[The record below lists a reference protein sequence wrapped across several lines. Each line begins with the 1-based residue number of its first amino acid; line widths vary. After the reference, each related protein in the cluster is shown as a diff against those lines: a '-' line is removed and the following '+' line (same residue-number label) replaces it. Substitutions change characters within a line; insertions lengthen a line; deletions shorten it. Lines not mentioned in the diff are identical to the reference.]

1 VELDGIAFDAF
12 GTLFDLSALRTRT
25 RQAAGH
31 EGDELFAAFKD
42 RLIPWT
48 WHVTSSGDYEPFPQ
62 LAAEAV
68 QAAAREAGLR
78 LELSRAEWV
87 VEGMKELPVFDDV
100 KPGLQKLGD
109 ARVPL
114 AVLSNGTAEG
124 IDALIEH
131 NDLGGV
137 FDHAL
142 VADSVK
148 RFKPAREVY
157 ALAVDAFGG
166 SAERVMLVSGH
177 EWDVA
182 GASRAGLKTAWL
194 ARGESFTP
202 VLDVQADVQAEDLR
216 ELADRLSSEMAR

>member
-1 VELDGIAFDAF
+1 VDLGGIAFDAF
-12 GTLFDLSALRTRT
+12 GTLFDVSALRTRT

-48 WHVTSSGDYEPFPQ
+48 WHITASGDYQPFPE

-68 QAAAREAGLR
+68 QAAAYEAGLR

-87 VEGMKELPVFDDV
+87 VEGLKELPAFDDV
-100 KPGLQKLGD
+100 RPGLEQLKQAGL
-109 ARVPL
+109 PL
-114 AVLSNGTAEG
+114 AVLSNGTTEG
-124 IDALIEH
+124 VDALIEH
-131 NDLGGV
+131 NDLQGLFAHV
-137 FDHAL
+137 L

-157 ALAVDAFGG
+157 ALAVDAFGVP
-166 SAERVMLVSGH
+166 AERVMLVSGH

-182 GASRAGLKTAWL
+182 GASRAGLRTGWI
-194 ARGESFTP
+194 ARGEKFTA
-202 VLDVQADVQAEDLR
+202 VLDERADLEAEDLR
-216 ELADRLSSEMAR
+216 ELGARLSR

>member
-1 VELDGIAFDAF
+1 VDLGGIAFDAF
-12 GTLFDLSALRTRT
+12 GTLFDVSALRTRT

-48 WHVTSSGDYEPFPQ
+48 WHITASGDYQPFPE

-68 QAAAREAGLR
+68 QAAAYEAGLR

-87 VEGMKELPVFDDV
+87 VEGLKELPAFDDV
-100 KPGLQKLGD
+100 RPGLEQLKQAGL
-109 ARVPL
+109 PL
-114 AVLSNGTAEG
+114 AVLSNGTTEGAE
-124 IDALIEH
+124 ALIEH
-131 NDLGGV
+131 NDLQGLFAHV
-137 FDHAL
+137 L

-157 ALAVDAFGG
+157 ALAVDAFGVP
-166 SAERVMLVSGH
+166 AERVMLVSGH

-182 GASRAGLKTAWL
+182 GASRAGLRTGWI
-194 ARGESFTP
+194 ARGEKFTA
-202 VLDVQADVQAEDLR
+202 VLDERADLEAEDLR
-216 ELADRLSSEMAR
+216 ELGARLSG

>member
-1 VELDGIAFDAF
+1 VDLGGIAFDAF
-12 GTLFDLSALRTRT
+12 GTLFDVSALRTRT

-48 WHVTSSGDYEPFPQ
+48 WHITASGDYQPFPE

-68 QAAAREAGLR
+68 QAAAYEAGLR

-87 VEGMKELPVFDDV
+87 VEGLKELPAFDDV
-100 KPGLQKLGD
+100 RPGLEQLKQAGL
-109 ARVPL
+109 PL
-114 AVLSNGTAEG
+114 AVLSNGTTEGAE
-124 IDALIEH
+124 ALIEH
-131 NDLGGV
+131 NDLQGLFAHV
-137 FDHAL
+137 L

-157 ALAVDAFGG
+157 ALAVDAFG
-166 SAERVMLVSGH
+166 APPERVMLVSGH

-182 GASRAGLKTAWL
+182 GASRAGLRTGWI
-194 ARGESFTP
+194 ARGEKFTA
-202 VLDVQADVQAEDLR
+202 VLDERADLEAEDLR
-216 ELADRLSSEMAR
+216 ELGARLSR

>member
-1 VELDGIAFDAF
+1 VDLGGIAFDAF

-31 EGDELFAAFKD
+31 EGDELFAAFKE

-48 WHVTSSGDYEPFPQ
+48 WHITASGDYEPFPE

-68 QAAAREAGLR
+68 QAAAYEAGLR
-78 LELSRAEWV
+78 LELARAEWV
-87 VEGMKELPVFDDV
+87 VEGLKELPAFDDV
-100 KPGLQKLGD
+100 RPGLEQLKQ
-109 ARVPL
+109 ARIPL

-124 IDALIEH
+124 VDALIEH
-131 NDLGGV
+131 NDLQGV

-142 VADSVK
+142 VADSVR

-157 ALAVDAFGG
+157 ALAVDAFGVP
-166 SAERVMLVSGH
+166 ADRVMLVSGH

-182 GASRAGLKTAWL
+182 GASRAGLRTGWL
-194 ARGESFTP
+194 ARGEKFTT
-202 VLDVQADVQAEDLR
+202 VLGERADVEAEDMR
-216 ELADRLSSEMAR
+216 ELGARLSG

>member
-1 VELDGIAFDAF
+1 MDLDGIAFDAF
-12 GTLFDLSALRTRT
+12 GTLFDLNALRTRT

-31 EGDELFAAFKD
+31 EGDELFAAFKN

-48 WHVTSSGDYEPFPQ
+48 WHVTASGDYEPFPQ

-87 VEGMKELPVFDDV
+87 VEGLKELPVFDDV
-100 KPGLQKLGD
+100 KHGLEQLKG
-109 ARVPL
+109 AGVPM
-114 AVLSNGTAEG
+114 AILSNGTEEG
-124 IDALIEH
+124 IAALVEH
-131 NDLGGV
+131 NDLRGV

-157 ALAVDAFGG
+157 ALATSAFGAP
-166 SAERVMLVSGH
+166 AERVMLVSHH

-182 GASRAGLKTAWL
+182 GAARAGLGTAWI

-202 VLDVQADVQAEDLR
+202 VLDQQADVEAADLR
-216 ELADRLSSEMAR
+216 ELAALLGHELAR

>member
-1 VELDGIAFDAF
+1 VDLDGIAFDAF

-31 EGDELFAAFKD
+31 EGDELFAAFRD

-48 WHVTSSGDYEPFPQ
+48 WHITASGDYEPFPE

-68 QAAAREAGLR
+68 QAAAYEAGLR

-87 VEGMKELPVFDDV
+87 VEGLKELPAFDDV
-100 KPGLQKLGD
+100 RPGLEQLKK
-109 ARVPL
+109 ARIPL

-124 IDALIEH
+124 VEALIEH
-131 NDLGGV
+131 NDLQGV

-142 VADSVK
+142 VADSVR

-157 ALAVDAFGG
+157 ALATDAFRAP
-166 SAERVMLVSGH
+166 AERVMLVSGH

-182 GASRAGLKTAWL
+182 GASRAGLRTGWL
-194 ARGESFTP
+194 ARGEKYTP
-202 VLDVQADVQAEDLR
+202 VLGEQADVEAEDLR
-216 ELADRLSSEMAR
+216 ELGARLSA

>member
-1 VELDGIAFDAF
+1 VDLGGIAFDAF

-48 WHVTSSGDYEPFPQ
+48 WHLTASGDYEPLPE

-68 QAAAREAGLR
+68 QAAAHEAGLR

-87 VEGMKELPVFDDV
+87 VEGMKELPAYDDV
-100 KPGLQKLGD
+100 RPGLEQLKQAGI
-109 ARVPL
+109 PL
-114 AVLSNGTAEG
+114 AVLSNGTAG
-124 IDALIEH
+124 GVDALIEH
-131 NDLGGV
+131 NGLNGL

-157 ALAVDAFGG
+157 RLAVDAFGVP
-166 SAERVMLVSGH
+166 ADRVMLVSGH

-182 GASRAGLKTAWL
+182 GASRAGLRTGWL
-194 ARGESFTP
+194 ARGEKFTP
-202 VLDVQADVQAEDLR
+202 VLDERADLEAEDLR
-216 ELADRLSSEMAR
+216 ELGARLSR

>member
-1 VELDGIAFDAF
+1 VDLGGIAFDAF
-12 GTLFDLSALRTRT
+12 GTLFDVSALRTRT

-48 WHVTSSGDYEPFPQ
+48 WHITASGDYQPFPE

-68 QAAAREAGLR
+68 QAAAYEAGLR

-87 VEGMKELPVFDDV
+87 VEGLKELPAFDDV
-100 KPGLQKLGD
+100 RPGLEQLKQAGL
-109 ARVPL
+109 PL
-114 AVLSNGTAEG
+114 AVLSNATTEGAE
-124 IDALIEH
+124 ALIEH
-131 NDLGGV
+131 NDLQGLFAHV
-137 FDHAL
+137 L

-157 ALAVDAFGG
+157 ALAVDAFGVP
-166 SAERVMLVSGH
+166 AERVMLVSGH

-182 GASRAGLKTAWL
+182 GASRAGLRTGWI
-194 ARGESFTP
+194 ARGEKFTA
-202 VLDVQADVQAEDLR
+202 VLDERADLEAEDLR
-216 ELADRLSSEMAR
+216 ELGARLSR

>member
-1 VELDGIAFDAF
+1 MDLDGIAFDAF

-31 EGDELFAAFKD
+31 EGDELFAAFKN

-48 WHVTSSGDYEPFPQ
+48 WHLTVAGEYRPFPD

-100 KPGLQKLGD
+100 KTGLAQLKD
-109 ARVPL
+109 AGVPL
-114 AVLSNGTAEG
+114 AVLSNGTDEG
-124 IDALIEH
+124 IQALIAH
-131 NDLGGV
+131 NELDGTFSHLL
-137 FDHAL
+137 A
-142 VADSVK
+142 ADSVK

-157 ALAVDAFGG
+157 GLAVDAFGG
-166 SAERVMLVSGH
+166 RADRVMLVSGH

-182 GASRAGLKTAWL
+182 GASIAGLKTGWL

-202 VLDVQADVQAEDLR
+202 VLGKQADIQAEDLR
-216 ELADRLSSEMAR
+216 ELGARLSA

>member
-1 VELDGIAFDAF
+1 VDLGGIAFDAF
-12 GTLFDLSALRTRT
+12 GTLFDVSALRTRT

-48 WHVTSSGDYEPFPQ
+48 WHITASGDYQPFPE

-68 QAAAREAGLR
+68 QAAAYEAGLR

-87 VEGMKELPVFDDV
+87 VEGLKELPAFDDV
-100 KPGLQKLGD
+100 RPGLEQLKQAGL
-109 ARVPL
+109 PL
-114 AVLSNGTAEG
+114 AVLSNGTTEGAE
-124 IDALIEH
+124 ALIEH
-131 NDLGGV
+131 NDLQGLFAHV
-137 FDHAL
+137 L

-157 ALAVDAFGG
+157 ALAVDAFGVP
-166 SAERVMLVSGH
+166 AERVMLVSGH

-182 GASRAGLKTAWL
+182 GASRAGLRTGWI
-194 ARGESFTP
+194 ARGEKFTA
-202 VLDVQADVQAEDLR
+202 VLDERADLEAEDLR
-216 ELADRLSSEMAR
+216 ELGARLSR